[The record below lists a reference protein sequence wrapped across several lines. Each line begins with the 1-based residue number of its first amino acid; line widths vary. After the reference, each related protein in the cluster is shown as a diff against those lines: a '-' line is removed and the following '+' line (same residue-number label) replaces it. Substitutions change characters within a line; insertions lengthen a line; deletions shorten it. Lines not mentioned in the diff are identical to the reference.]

1 MDNLQDRVVQMQDL
15 NETLANRQTEIVQ
28 SFNKK
33 IIDYNHSMDD
43 RQLKNDRKLES
54 IHYMLETL
62 PGEVKDCHRLCED
75 ASKATTS
82 MREIVQMLELSAI
95 EVKNNKVDTEEYRE
109 FTDKAKDQLTFLTDH
124 ANSTLTQQSK
134 LENWIDIY
142 MPLKLQHQITE
153 SLKMCLKDKRQRYM
167 LGIVDNLIQKHL
179 RKKVFD
185 DIGGDHL
192 KEKCLKLIERL
203 KLDAKILTQTEIVD
217 VKQLEFDY
225 DKWQFK

>member
-1 MDNLQDRVVQMQDL
+1 
-15 NETLANRQTEIVQ
+15 
-28 SFNKK
+28 
-33 IIDYNHSMDD
+33 
-43 RQLKNDRKLES
+43 
-54 IHYMLETL
+54 
-62 PGEVKDCHRLCED
+62 
-75 ASKATTS
+75 
-82 MREIVQMLELSAI
+82 
-95 EVKNNKVDTEEYRE
+95 
-109 FTDKAKDQLTFLTDH
+109 
-124 ANSTLTQQSK
+124 
-134 LENWIDIY
+134 
-142 MPLKLQHQITE
+142 
-153 SLKMCLKDKRQRYM
+153 M